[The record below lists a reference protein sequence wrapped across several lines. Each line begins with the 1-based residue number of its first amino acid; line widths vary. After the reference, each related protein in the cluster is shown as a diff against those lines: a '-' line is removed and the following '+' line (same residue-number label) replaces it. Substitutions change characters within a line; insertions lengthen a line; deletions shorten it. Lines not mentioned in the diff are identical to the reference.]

1 MQAKSA
7 GEGEEIEEEAAAA
20 EVCATPT
27 YLLHTHL
34 LKVCKH
40 KI

>member
-7 GEGEEIEEEAAAA
+7 GEGEEIEEEAAA
-20 EVCATPT
+20 EVCVTPT